1 MEKQEALDE
10 LKKRTE
16 IANKLGGPDKI
27 ARHRQRGHITA
38 RERLDKLLDA
48 GSWQEMGLLESFLGP
63 DGQRYHTNKIR
74 GYGKIDGRW
83 VVVQSDDSTI
93 LAGTGGR
100 EVSGVRRQHGLHT
113 LLNPEY
119 QFPVIRL
126 GESGGVHLQS
136 VMGST
141 GVLAATYPS
150 RSLLFPRKTPHITAI
165 LGLCFGDPTW
175 QATVSDF
182 VVQVKGTCMAVSGPR
197 VLEVALEE
205 RATPEELGGWQ
216 VHAEITGS
224 VDSFAENDE
233 HAMQIIR
240 EFLTYMPS
248 QCEEEPPYKQTS
260 DPRDRKCEKLMKIIP
275 DKSNRVYDMH
285 QVIKEVVDD
294 DKLFELKPYFGKA
307 LITCMARM
315 NGRVVGII
323 ANQTLYNAGA
333 AGPDECDK
341 ATSFIVLCDSYNI
354 PLVHFADTPGF
365 LVGKPAE
372 RKKIPTKIMTWMEAL
387 ALATVPKIT
396 VIVRKAYGMAIS
408 NMCGSNCGA
417 DFIASL
423 TTGEISFMSPESAA
437 NVVYARKIAESP
449 EPEKE
454 RERVIREMQYGSAP
468 WQAASDGMLDDVVDP
483 RDMRK
488 YVIDCLE
495 IMHARKNGFMS
506 QHQLQNWPTH
516 F

>member
-16 IANKLGGPDKI
+16 IAHKLGGPDKI

-48 GSWQEMGLLESFLGP
+48 GSWQETGLLESFVGP

-141 GVLAATYPS
+141 GVLAATYTS
-150 RSLLFPRKTPHITAI
+150 RNLLFPRRTPHITAI

-205 RATPEELGGWQ
+205 KATPEELGGWQ

-224 VDSFAENDE
+224 VDAFAENDE

-248 QCEEEPPYKQTS
+248 QCEAEPPYKQTA

-275 DKSNRVYDMH
+275 DKPNRVYDMH
-285 QVIKEVVDD
+285 QIIKEVADD
-294 DKLFELKPYFGKA
+294 GKFFELKPYFGKA
-307 LITCMARM
+307 LITCLVRM

-323 ANQTLYNAGA
+323 ASQTLYNAGA

-354 PLVHFADTPGF
+354 PLVHIADTPGF

-387 ALATVPKIT
+387 SLATVPKIT

-437 NVVYARKIAESP
+437 NVVYARKITESP
-449 EPEKE
+449 DPEKE
-454 RERVIREMQYGSAP
+454 RERVILEMQYGSAP

-495 IMHARKNGFMS
+495 IMHARKNGFMG